1 MSWIGD
7 TLAALAVF
15 LGLAPGAGAPSVQGY
30 VEGEYLRVAAPVA
43 ATLDKLQVA
52 RGEQVAVGQPLFALD
67 LTAAQA
73 ERARLAA
80 ALGQARAQLAD
91 LTTGKRPEELAVIAA
106 QREQAEASLRY
117 SEAEMKRQETLVG
130 ARVTSHERLQ
140 AARSAFERDR
150 ARLTELEA
158 QLTVGRL
165 AARADQIQA
174 ARDAV
179 AMAEAALAQ
188 QDRRLAEM
196 APSAPTAALVDDTLY
211 NPGEWVPAGS
221 PVVSLLPPG
230 GVKVIAFVPEPLM
243 SRIRPG
249 DRVGLRC
256 DGCPTGLT
264 ARVGFIASRA
274 EYTPPV
280 IYSIGSRE
288 KLVFRIEAKPE
299 GGAALNPGLPV
310 DVYLGPAP

>member
-7 TLAALAVF
+7 TLAALAVT
-15 LGLAPGAGAPSVQGY
+15 LGLASGSSGHRVQGY
-30 VEGEYLRVAAPVA
+30 VEGEYLRVAAPIA
-43 ATLDKLQVA
+43 ATLETLSVTRGQVVKA
-52 RGEQVAVGQPLFALD
+52 GEPLFALD
-67 LTAAQA
+67 LMAAKA

-80 ALGQARAQLAD
+80 GLAQARSLLTD
-91 LTTGKRPEELAVIAA
+91 LLTGKRPEELAVVAA
-106 QREQAEASLRY
+106 QRDQAEASLRY
-117 SEAEMKRQETLVG
+117 SEADLKRQEDLVQ
-130 ARVTSHERLQ
+130 ARVSSPEKLQ

-150 ARLTELEA
+150 
-158 QLTVGRL
+158 GRL
-165 AARADQIQA
+165 AELTAQLAVSRLPARPDQIQA

-188 QDRRLAEM
+188 QDRRLSEM
-196 APSAPTAALVDDTLY
+196 APAAPVDARVDDTLY

-230 GVKVIAFVPEPLM
+230 RVKVIAFVPEPLM
-243 SRIRPG
+243 AGVHPG
-249 DRVGLRC
+249 DRVSLRC
-256 DGCPTGLT
+256 DGCPAGLT
-264 ARVGFIASRA
+264 ARVSFVASRA

-299 GGAALNPGLPV
+299 DGASLNPGLPV
-310 DVYLGPAP
+310 DVELGP